1 MGNKWTSDRLEL
13 IKAHI
18 RSGMT
23 TAEIATSL
31 KLSYSSVEHVIHR
44 YSLREG
50 IPVVPRSKKEDTK
63 DNVIQKE
70 IKKVKR
76 QDIMKLGK
84 AIGEQVYENYKIISL
99 KEPKALKG
107 KGKKEETSVLD
118 ISDIHLGMINEVF
131 DSRTGRK
138 EITYNMSIFERE
150 LETLQQSVFEIHQ
163 LLSHAYRLPNLVIN
177 ILGDIVTNDRIF
189 PEQTFEIEKCV
200 GLQVWDAISYLT
212 KLTNNLLRVYEN
224 IKIVAVVGN
233 HGRSNPNHYNEP
245 VENNFEYF
253 IYKTLQKQF
262 QDSKR
267 VTVIVPETRRYIH
280 DICGW
285 KHLIEHGDNMRGTT
299 DTAIEKQIKDLKLNV
314 GGFDVMHFGHFHSL
328 KEREIADTVI
338 VKQNGCWIPKDNYGF
353 SKFKNYSIPKQ
364 HFFGCNSKRPQT
376 WGYKIDLR
384 S

>member
-1 MGNKWTSDRLEL
+1 MIKWNSDKLNL
-13 IKAHI
+13 IKAYL
-18 RSGMT
+18 RSGMSIPEISIT
-23 TAEIATSL
+23 TKFSPDSIKHAISRYNL
-31 KLSYSSVEHVIHR
+31 RKGLPSSKTVI
-44 YSLREG
+44 
-50 IPVVPRSKKEDTK
+50 EDTT
-63 DNVIQKE
+63 DDVIQKGR
-70 IKKVKR
+70 KKIKR
-76 QDIMKLGK
+76 QDIVTLAK
-84 AIGEQVYENYKIISL
+84 AIGEEVYNHYKVIPL
-99 KEPKALKG
+99 EEPKALKSRA
-107 KGKKEETSVLD
+107 KREETSILD

-131 DSRTGRK
+131 DSGTGKK
-138 EITYNMSIFERE
+138 EITYNMQIFERE
-150 LETLQQSVFEIHQ
+150 LSVLQNSIFEIHQ
-163 LLSHAYRLPNLVIN
+163 ILANAYKLPNLVIN

-212 KLTNNLLRVYEN
+212 KFTNNLLRVYEH

-233 HGRSNPNHYNEP
+233 HGRSNPTHYNEP

-253 IYKTLQKQF
+253 IYKTLEKQF

-285 KHLIEHGDNMRGTT
+285 KHLIEHGDNMRGST

-314 GGFDVMHFGHFHSL
+314 GGFDVLHFGHFHSI
-328 KEREIADTVI
+328 KEREISDSVI

-353 SKFKNYSIPKQ
+353 VKFKNYSIPKQ
-364 HFFGCNSKRPQT
+364 HFFGCDTKRVET

-384 S
+384 G